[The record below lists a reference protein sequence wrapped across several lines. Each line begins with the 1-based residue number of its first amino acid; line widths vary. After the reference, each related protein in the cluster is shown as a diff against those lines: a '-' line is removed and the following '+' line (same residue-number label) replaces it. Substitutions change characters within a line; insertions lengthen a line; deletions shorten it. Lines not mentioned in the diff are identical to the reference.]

1 MDISPRD
8 RFLGIYRFKR
18 PGDLFTF
25 SSFCPEMLEEWVKQD
40 APKEIIVP
48 RFLYHYFQFD
58 HRHSLTQA
66 KSGIGTAQTYQPS
79 GLGCGITRWQR
90 TPVVPSDEPRITLED
105 ERNVTFTNGDN
116 QTLRV
121 FEDTPTSMPMY
132 LDWPVKDRVIWN
144 KYKKRL
150 DPNTPARWPS
160 DWKAYVQEINKLGEE
175 VPISL
180 DVGGFYSYLRETSAY
195 QKEGCYT

>member
-1 MDISPRD
+1 MDISTRE
-8 RFLGIYRFKR
+8 RFLGICRFER

-25 SSFCPEMLEEWVKQD
+25 EGFWPETLEEWVKQG
-40 APKEIIVP
+40 APKEIIDP